1 VLIAAYTPSADTRIT
16 LFSAV
21 PSAAPSRI
29 VFFSAAPSAASRTVL
44 FLDGF
49 CRTDPETSRLCDGTE
64 STRDNGNIESGKT
77 YL

>member
-1 VLIAAYTPSADTRIT
+1 
-16 LFSAV
+16 V

-29 VFFSAAPSAASRTVL
+29 VFFSACALCCQPNGA

-49 CRTDPETSRLCDGTE
+49 CRTDPEMSRLCDATE